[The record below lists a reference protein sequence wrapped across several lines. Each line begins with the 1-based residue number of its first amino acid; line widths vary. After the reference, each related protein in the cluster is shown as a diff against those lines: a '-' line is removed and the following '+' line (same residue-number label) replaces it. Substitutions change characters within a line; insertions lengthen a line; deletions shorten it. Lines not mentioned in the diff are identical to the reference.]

1 MRIIS
6 VPLSKLVVNI
16 PIIGLPSWLNGKEL
30 PTNAGDAGD
39 MGMIP
44 GLGRSPGGEKSNPL
58 QFSCL
63 ENPNDREAW

>member
-1 MRIIS
+1 MSIIS
-6 VPLSKLVVNI
+6 VPLSKLVANI

-30 PTNAGDAGD
+30 PTHAGDAGD

-63 ENPNDREAW
+63 ENPSDRGAW